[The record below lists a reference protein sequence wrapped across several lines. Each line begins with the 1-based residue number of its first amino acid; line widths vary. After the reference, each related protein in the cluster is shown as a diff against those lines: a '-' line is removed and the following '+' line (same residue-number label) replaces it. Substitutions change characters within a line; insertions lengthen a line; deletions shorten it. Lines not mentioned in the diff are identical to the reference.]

1 MFELLTCLTQT
12 NPGPQSRITGA
23 VNVRM
28 KVFTQISSVTQ
39 GTWIMRRRQ
48 WLQWSH
54 RFHRV
59 SLNTFDYTGYS
70 SCTGYTV
77 STRYTGSTG
86 YTGYTVY
93 TGFQIVLVTPAA
105 PVAMAAPIAV
115 LTRVTKQ
122 PGVQQAQTRVP
133 QPAQPARQNY
143 RKPVLPKV
151 NNYH

>member
-1 MFELLTCLTQT
+1 M
-12 NPGPQSRITGA
+12 
-23 VNVRM
+23 
-28 KVFTQISSVTQ
+28 
-39 GTWIMRRRQ
+39 
-48 WLQWSH
+48 
-54 RFHRV
+54 
-59 SLNTFDYTGYS
+59 
-70 SCTGYTV
+70 
-77 STRYTGSTG
+77 
-86 YTGYTVY
+86 Y
-93 TGFQIVLVTPAA
+93 TGFPIVLVTPAA